1 MQFNFVLNP
10 IGKAWRLAF
19 DATSHLIEDDGLA
32 LAGNIAFCMILALF
46 PFLILLTA
54 LAGFLGNQQLA
65 ETVVNYLLSVA
76 PHEIAG
82 PLAPEIH
89 KLLTVPR
96 TGLLTLGVLLTLW
109 TASGAVES
117 VRVGLNRAYEFNERR
132 SYGFRLLENIVFV
145 IGGAAV
151 LLVLAAGIVFGPVL
165 WAKITYFI
173 PAMKAFTPA
182 FHFLR
187 YPVSLCLLAG
197 ALILGHLFLP
207 VYRHALAELWPG
219 IVLTMILWLAGAIG
233 YSEYLSRFST
243 LSSMYAGL
251 TGFIIALIFL
261 YLSAALLIW
270 GGEVNQILIQ
280 RRQARRQ
287 ARAFTRS

>member
-1 MQFNFVLNP
+1 MNHVLP
-10 IGKAWRLAF
+10 IFRKTWRILF
-19 DATSHLIEDDGLA
+19 DAARRLIEDDGLA

-54 LAGFLGNQQLA
+54 LAGFLGNPQLA

-82 PLAPEIH
+82 PLVPEIH
-89 KLLTVPR
+89 RLLTVPR
-96 TGLLTLGVLLTLW
+96 TDLLTLGILLTLW

-132 SYGFRLLENIVFV
+132 SYWFRLAENIVFV
-145 IGGAAV
+145 IGGAIV
-151 LLVLAAGIVFGPVL
+151 LLVLAATIVFGPVL
-165 WAKITYFI
+165 WNKIIYFI
-173 PAMKAFTPA
+173 PAMKTFTPA

-187 YPVSLCLLAG
+187 YPVSLSLLAG

-207 VYRHALAELWPG
+207 VYRHDLRELWPG
-219 IVLTMILWLAGAIG
+219 ILLTMILWLAGAIG
-233 YSEYLSRFST
+233 YSQYLSHFST

-251 TGFIIALIFL
+251 TGFIIALTFL

-270 GGEVNQILIQ
+270 GGELNQILIA
-280 RRQARRQ
+280 RKQAAQQVREYY
-287 ARAFTRS
+287 RA